1 MQADVRR
8 SGSRFVTRTD
18 RVESRHSFSFGPH
31 YDPENTR
38 FGALIAHNDDTLS
51 PGGGFDLHPH
61 RGIDIVTWVVEG
73 ALAHSDDAGGSGVV
87 RPGIVQRL
95 CTGRGVRHAEVNAS
109 AGPTRYVQMWV
120 MPDGDGA
127 DGDGAG
133 GDRADGGGS
142 PDYAIADVTAALA
155 DGRFA
160 VIASG
165 VVAAPLRLRCRA
177 TFFAARVN
185 GSAAVP
191 DGSLAHLFVATGFVV
206 LDGETLHAGDAAR
219 ITDAAGL
226 FVRGDA
232 DVLAWLLA

>member
-8 SGSRFVTRTD
+8 SDSRFVTRTD

-31 YDPENTR
+31 YDPANTR

-51 PGGGFDLHPH
+51 PGGGFELHPH

-73 ALAHSDDAGGSGVV
+73 ALAHSDDAGGSAVI

-95 CTGRGVRHAEVNAS
+95 CTGRGVRHAEMNAS
-109 AGPTRYVQMWV
+109 AGRTRYVQMWV
-120 MPDGDGA
+120 MSDDDGP
-127 DGDGAG
+127 
-133 GDRADGGGS
+133 
-142 PDYAIADVTAALA
+142 PDYATADVQVELA
-155 DGRFA
+155 KGGFQL
-160 VIASG
+160 VASG
-165 VVAAPLRLRCRA
+165 TVPAPIRLRCEA
-177 TFFAARVN
+177 SFHAARLA
-185 GSAAVP
+185 GSARVP
-191 DGSLAHLFVATGFVV
+191 AGALVHLFVATGSVV

-232 DVLAWLLA
+232 DVLVWLLA